1 MTKRIVVVVVAA
13 VVGLLGFHV
22 ASATPPSGTITRI
35 DLAKGTTTKPIYINT
50 KGAESNFYL
59 QSLTIDPGADS
70 GWHTHP
76 GPEYT
81 IIKSG
86 TITIQKATDC
96 GRPEQLGPGS
106 VHFVEA
112 GVAHRG
118 YNEGTEPVE
127 LYVTYTVPANEPVRG
142 ETPDACQAP

>member
-1 MTKRIVVVVVAA
+1 MSKRILVVVA
-13 VVGLLGFHV
+13 VVIGLFGFHV
-22 ASATPPSGTITRI
+22 ASASPPAGTITRT
-35 DLAKGTTTKPIYINT
+35 DVAKGTTTKPIYINT
-50 KGAESNFYL
+50 KGAESSFYI
-59 QSLTIDPGADS
+59 QSLTLGPGADS

-81 IIKSG
+81 IITSG

-96 GRPEQLGPGS
+96 APEQLGPGQ

-118 YNEGTEPVE
+118 YNETDTPVD
-127 LYVTYTVPANEPVRG
+127 LYVTYTVPANAPLRG
-142 ETPDACQAP
+142 DQPDACQAP

>member
-1 MTKRIVVVVVAA
+1 MSKRILLVVVAA

-22 ASATPPSGTITRI
+22 ASATPPSGTITRT

-50 KGAESNFYL
+50 KGAESEFYL
-59 QSLTIDPGADS
+59 QSLSLGPGADS

-81 IIKSG
+81 IIESG
-86 TITIQKATDC
+86 TITIQKATAC
-96 GRPEQLGPGS
+96 TPEQLGPGS

-118 YNEGTEPVE
+118 YNETAEPVE
-127 LYVTYTVPANEPVRG
+127 LYVTYTVPAKEPVRG
-142 ETPDACQAP
+142 ETPDACREP